1 MPESEIKKVYPKE
14 ELNQLSI
21 INVLTGYVPAG
32 LLGVETKPIKDRAID
47 VGYRTRRPPFWLGRL
62 GY

>member
-1 MPESEIKKVYPKE
+1 MPESEIKKGHPR

-47 VGYRTRRPPFWLGRL
+47 VGYRTRRPLLARTVGL
-62 GY
+62 